1 MRNLILLFVC
11 VSALCLNNLFAQQYL
26 MTKPEGFGAGTT
38 GGGTATSITVSTEA
52 ALQAALISA
61 GPKVILV
68 SGTIT
73 FSGLMSVK
81 VTDKTVLGLPGA
93 KLVNNVQTKDGSGIL
108 YLKDGSN
115 NVIIRNLKFE
125 GPGAYDVDGNDNF
138 CADGCTKLWID
149 HCDFQDGMD
158 GNMDLKG
165 NTDNATISWCKYGYL
180 KPAKAGGS
188 GGAPDHRFSGLVGSS
203 ASASAAPA
211 DGHFSITF
219 QNCYWSEGCKERMP
233 RARNAELHILN
244 CYYNTSVP
252 NALALGLGG
261 GDNNLTCYV
270 ENTDFINIDNTFKSY
285 VSSDG
290 GTIAVNFT
298 GCLQGSTNVG
308 TVSKPSYTTSSFPV
322 SIVATAIPNIK
333 CGAGATLSVSAN
345 GAISSNCIV
354 TGFIDNNSSDI
365 STLVYPNPSNASFT
379 IKSKEDIKNLTINDL
394 NGKTFVTKSNIIA
407 GIETEINTSLEE
419 GVYVI
424 KIQTI
429 SGAIETVKLVKSK

>member
-1 MRNLILLFVC
+1 MRNLILLFVI
-11 VSALCLNNLFAQQYL
+11 SLFFNNLIAQQYV

-38 GGGTATSITVSTEA
+38 GGGSVAPITVSTES
-52 ALQAALISA
+52 ALQAALIST

-81 VTDKTVLGLPGA
+81 VTDKTLLGLPGA
-93 KLVNNVQTKDGSGIL
+93 KLVNNVQTQAGSGIL

-165 NTDNATISWCKYGYL
+165 KTDNATISWCKYGYL

-188 GGAPDHRFSGLVGSS
+188 GGANDHRFSGLVGSS

-261 GDNNLTCYV
+261 GANNLTCYV
-270 ENTDFINIDNTFKSY
+270 EKSDFTNIDRTFSSY

-290 GTIAVNFT
+290 GTIAVTFSE
-298 GCLQGSTNVG
+298 CLQGATNVG
-308 TVSKPSYTTSSFPV
+308 SVTKPSYTTSAFPV
-322 SIVATAIPNIK
+322 ASVSTAIPNTK
-333 CGAGATLSVSAN
+333 CGAGATLNISAN
-345 GAISSNCIV
+345 GAITSNCTV
-354 TGFIDNNSSDI
+354 TGFEKNYVTEI
-365 STLVYPNPSNASFT
+365 STQVYPNPSNGSFSV
-379 IKSKEDIKNLTINDL
+379 KGKEDIRSLTINDL
-394 NGKTFVTKSNIIA
+394 NGKTVISKNDIMA
-407 GIETEINTSLEE
+407 GFDTEINSALEV

-424 KIQTI
+424 KIQNNSGSTETI
-429 SGAIETVKLVKSK
+429 KFVKSK